1 MNTAKRQIRAARKA
15 KAQRLQRWNGVPV
28 RRSAHVCEDAR

>member
-1 MNTAKRQIRAARKA
+1 MKQAKRQARAKRKA

-28 RRSAHVCEDAR
+28 RRSKHVAEDAR

>member
-1 MNTAKRQIRAARKA
+1 MTQNKRQARAKRKA

-28 RRSAHVCEDAR
+28 MRSKHVAEGAR

>member
-1 MNTAKRQIRAARKA
+1 MNKQKRQIRAARKA

-28 RRSAHVCEDAR
+28 KRSKHVLEDAR